1 MRLLRY
7 NILNS
12 LLARS
17 AVVGS
22 NILYLNSNHT
32 VAPIS
37 VSVAAVNFGVD
48 RTIIVSKSV
57 DPILAAGRT
66 GVGGRLVPRL
76 DRHIRSSRRP
86 NSFFSE
92 ASAPFKALTKFPQN
106 LAFEVRGICWV

>member
-32 VAPIS
+32 VAPIP

-57 DPILAAGRT
+57 DPIIGR
-66 GVGGRLVPRL
+66 RE
-76 DRHIRSSRRP
+76 DRSWRQTCSSSRSP
-86 NSFFSE
+86 HQIFQTTKLVFQQS
-92 ASAPFKALTKFPQN
+92 SAP
-106 LAFEVRGICWV
+106 GIVSTIDG